1 MVKAKHLK
9 ENLSH
14 QLSWKISLAA
24 PENKEICK
32 ILKASEIALKD
43 QVRIRKSNLKS
54 YCSFIKVLHKNCTVF
69 NSNFVY
75 IEILTTILIFV

>member
-1 MVKAKHLK
+1 MLKAKHLK

-43 QVRIRKSNLKS
+43 QV
-54 YCSFIKVLHKNCTVF
+54 
-69 NSNFVY
+69 
-75 IEILTTILIFV
+75 

>member
-1 MVKAKHLK
+1 MSQV
-9 ENLSH
+9 
-14 QLSWKISLAA
+14 SWKVLLAA
-24 PENKEICK
+24 PENKQIRKMLE
-32 ILKASEIALKD
+32 ASEIALKD